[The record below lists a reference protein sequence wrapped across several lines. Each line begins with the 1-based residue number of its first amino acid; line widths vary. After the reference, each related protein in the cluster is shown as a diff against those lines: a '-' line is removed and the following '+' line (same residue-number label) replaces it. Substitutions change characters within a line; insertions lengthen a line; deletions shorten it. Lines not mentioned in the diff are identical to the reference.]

1 MTGARILICDPIAQE
16 GIDLLAGYGEVDV
29 RLGLSPQELC
39 SVVGEYDALVVRSET
54 QVTAD
59 VVEAGT
65 RLQVIGR
72 AGVGVDNIDLQAAT
86 RRGIVV
92 VNAPTGNTI
101 SAAEHT
107 VGLMLALARH
117 IPQADASLKQGQWNR
132 REYIGVELRGK
143 TLGVLGLGQVGSE
156 VARRGRGLE
165 MRVIAHDPFVPEE
178 RARVLGV
185 ELVSFEELLRQSD
198 FLTVH
203 TTLTQGTR
211 GLIGKK
217 ELGRM
222 KATARVINTA
232 RGGIVDEKALYEAVE
247 SGRIAGAAVDVFSKE
262 PATDNVLIRS
272 SRIITTPHLGA
283 STTEAQERVAV
294 DVAQQ
299 ILAVLR
305 GEPAPYAVNAPLVPP
320 ETLAVVAPYLDA
332 AELTGLLAT
341 QLAEGQMREIR
352 LRYSG
357 EIALHDT
364 TVLKAAAIRG
374 LLRPISEENV
384 TVVNAEMVA
393 AGRGLRIIEI
403 KGPSEDTYSNLV
415 TAEVETSAGVTSVS
429 GTVEHGRPHVVD
441 INGLRVDLTPSEQYL
456 LICDNQDRPGMIGAV
471 GMLMSKHDIN
481 ISSMKVG
488 RREPRGRAVMVL
500 GLDEPVTDEQ
510 IQELLAIPDIFSAK
524 LVRLDFQ

>member
-232 RGGIVDEKALYEAVE
+232 QGGIVDEKALYEAVE
-247 SGRIAGAAVDVFSKE
+247 SGRIAGAAVDV
-262 PATDNVLIRS
+262 
-272 SRIITTPHLGA
+272 
-283 STTEAQERVAV
+283 
-294 DVAQQ
+294 
-299 ILAVLR
+299 
-305 GEPAPYAVNAPLVPP
+305 
-320 ETLAVVAPYLDA
+320 
-332 AELTGLLAT
+332 
-341 QLAEGQMREIR
+341 
-352 LRYSG
+352 
-357 EIALHDT
+357 
-364 TVLKAAAIRG
+364 
-374 LLRPISEENV
+374 
-384 TVVNAEMVA
+384 
-393 AGRGLRIIEI
+393 
-403 KGPSEDTYSNLV
+403 
-415 TAEVETSAGVTSVS
+415 
-429 GTVEHGRPHVVD
+429 
-441 INGLRVDLTPSEQYL
+441 
-456 LICDNQDRPGMIGAV
+456 
-471 GMLMSKHDIN
+471 
-481 ISSMKVG
+481 
-488 RREPRGRAVMVL
+488 
-500 GLDEPVTDEQ
+500 
-510 IQELLAIPDIFSAK
+510 
-524 LVRLDFQ
+524 